1 MFKKQRK
8 FLPRLC
14 YPTRLVGTGKARIEE
29 YIIPDEEKAGV
40 LEKLYPFEP
49 VPELSETMLDLHEEK
64 TFLVRNF
71 RVVREAAMDLLVS
84 PYFFNSGGT
93 VIDWMPPDFRPGE
106 TLARQIRGESVSLL
120 TVSMGPWQTGH

>member
-1 MFKKQRK
+1 
-8 FLPRLC
+8 
-14 YPTRLVGTGKARIEE
+14 
-29 YIIPDEEKAGV
+29 
-40 LEKLYPFEP
+40 
-49 VPELSETMLDLHEEK
+49 MLDLHEEK

-120 TVSMGPWQTGH
+120 TVSMGPWQTSH